1 MTPGDLLTLFRSEV
15 SDVATP
21 YLWSDDE
28 FFGYADDAQK
38 QFARLTWG
46 LIDSSTPAIVDIP
59 LVAGTNTYDLS
70 PLILAVRAA
79 RVTATGRGLDIVN
92 QEDMPVRRMYFDGTE
107 GVPQA
112 VILGMDT
119 DKISVWPV
127 PIEDEAIKLSVF
139 RLPLVDITSA
149 NETTPFEIAPQHH
162 RHLLLWVK
170 HLAYLKQDAETYDR
184 IKAAEFEA
192 AFEAYCA
199 RAKKEQDR
207 SRHKP
212 RSVTYGGI

>member
-46 LIDSSTPAIVDIP
+46 LIDSSTTAIVDIP

>member
-46 LIDSSTPAIVDIP
+46 LIDSSTTAIVDIP

-70 PLILAVRAA
+70 PLILSVRAA

>member
-15 SDVATP
+15 SDIASP

-38 QFARLTWG
+38 QYARLTRG
-46 LIDSSTPAIVDIP
+46 LIDSSTPAITEIP

-70 PLILAVRAA
+70 PLVLAVRAA
-79 RVTATGRGLDIVN
+79 RVATTGRGLDIVN
-92 QEDMPVRRMYFDGTE
+92 QEDMPVRRMYFDGAE

-112 VILGMDT
+112 LILGLDT
-119 DKISVWPV
+119 DKLSVWPV
-127 PIEDEAIKLSVF
+127 PIADVTVKLSVF
-139 RLPLVDITSA
+139 RLPLVDITSL
-149 NETTPFEIAPQHH
+149 NDTVPFEIAPQHH

-170 HLAYLKQDAETYDR
+170 HLAYSKQDVETYDAR
-184 IKAAEFEA
+184 KAAEFEA
-192 AFEAYCA
+192 AFEAYCV

>member
-15 SDVATP
+15 SDIASP

-38 QFARLTWG
+38 QYARLTRG
-46 LIDSSTPAIVDIP
+46 LIDSSTPAITEIP

-70 PLILAVRAA
+70 PLVLAVRAA
-79 RVTATGRGLDIVN
+79 RVATTGRGLDIVN
-92 QEDMPVRRMYFDGTE
+92 QEDMPVRRMYFDGTA

-112 VILGMDT
+112 LILGLDT
-119 DKISVWPV
+119 DKLSVWPV
-127 PIEDEAIKLSVF
+127 PIADVTVKLSVF
-139 RLPLVDITSA
+139 RLPLVDITSL
-149 NETTPFEIAPQHH
+149 NDTVPFEIAPQHH

-170 HLAYLKQDAETYDR
+170 HLAYSKQDVETYDAR
-184 IKAAEFEA
+184 KAAEFEA
-192 AFEAYCA
+192 AFEAYCV